1 LLELSLMPAFR
12 YKAVAGNGE
21 VLTGQMEA
29 GSIEEVIARLN
40 EQGNLPLETVP
51 AEQAQGFSL
60 AGLIRSSGVSAQDI
74 AIFTQQ
80 MSTLLGAGLP
90 LDRSLLVLSDLAESE
105 RLKRLVDRIR
115 DAVRGGVSLSEA
127 LDRQGGVFSRLYVN
141 MVRAGEM
148 GGTLDATLAR
158 LSQYLERNQELK
170 SSIVS
175 AMIYPVI
182 LLLLAGGALAF
193 LLVYVIPQFTPL
205 FEQLGGDLPLLTQ
218 IVLAFANSVRY
229 GWWAMAL
236 VLVGIIIYFQ
246 RQYRDPV
253 TRLIWDTRLLDLRW
267 IGDLLTKIDTARFA
281 RTAGTLLKNGV
292 PLLSALSI
300 AKNVLTNSALAEKVE
315 EAGKQV
321 KTGGGLAH
329 ALTASKRFPRL
340 ALQMISVGE
349 ETGQLDEM
357 LLRAADTYDREV
369 RTTIDR
375 LMAAFVP
382 VVTILLAGFI
392 AIIVISMVMAIL
404 SLNELVA

>member
-1 LLELSLMPAFR
+1 MPAFR

-60 AGLIRSSGVSAQDI
+60 TGMFRSTGVGAQDI

-90 LDRSLLVLSDLAESE
+90 LDRSLLVLSELAESD

-115 DAVRGGVSLSEA
+115 DAVRGGISLSEA

-236 VLVGIIIYFQ
+236 ALVGIVTYFQ

-253 TRLIWDTRLLDLRW
+253 TRLVWDTRLLDLRW

-329 ALTASKRFPRL
+329 AMTASKRFPRL